1 MIADR
6 NMDIQ
11 RRESLR
17 LFVVLGTVME
27 GMGKS
32 AQNLPGYP
40 TF

>member
-1 MIADR
+1 MLDDR

-11 RRESLR
+11 RRENLR
-17 LFVVLGTVME
+17 SFVVLGTKLE
-27 GMGKS
+27 GLGKS